1 MAYLTTCDG
10 ARLYYEV
17 HGEGEPLLLL
27 NGIMMSTPSWA
38 GFVPVLARRHRL
50 ILLDFRDQGRSSTMA
65 GGYDLGVHVD
75 DVRALLDALGVD
87 RVHLLGLS
95 YGGQVALRLA
105 LRSGDRLRS
114 LILAN
119 VPHAVSNH
127 LRAIGRAWEEAA
139 ALHDGER
146 FFTLGIPFVYS
157 AAFYESSLDVLER
170 RQQMFKELLTPEWF
184 EGLVRL
190 SRSAASFRVTP
201 DELRSIATPTLLI
214 GADEDLIA
222 PVRAMEALQDAI
234 PGCELVVIHR
244 AGHGAFLERMNE
256 FATLVIGFA
265 TKHGGPAAGP
275 EGLR

>member
-1 MAYLTTCDG
+1 MAYLTTRDG

-38 GFVPVLARRHRL
+38 AFVPVLSRRHRL
-50 ILLDFRDQGRSSTMA
+50 ILLDFRDQGRSSPMA
-65 GGYDLGVHVD
+65 SGYDLEVHVD
-75 DVRALLDALGVD
+75 DVLELLDALGVG

-95 YGGQVALRLA
+95 YGGQVALRFA
-105 LRSGDRLRS
+105 LRSSDRVRT
-114 LILAN
+114 LILAH
-119 VPHAVSNH
+119 VPHAITNH
-127 LRAIGRAWEEAA
+127 LRAIGRAWETAA

-157 AAFYESSLDVLER
+157 ASFYETSLEVLER
-170 RQQMFKELLTPEWF
+170 RQQMFKELLTRDWF

-190 SRSAASFRVTP
+190 SRSTASFRVSP
-201 DELRSIATPTLLI
+201 DELRSIAAPTLLI

-222 PVRAMEALQDAI
+222 PVRNMEALQEGI

-256 FATLVIGFA
+256 FATLVIGFT
-265 TKHGGPAAGP
+265 TKHAATAAEQDGV
-275 EGLR
+275 